1 MLKLISIIAK
11 EFKLLLRDPAG
22 FFMLFL
28 LPVTFILVLSIALQG
43 TFSSLDKKEK
53 LEIIVVNS
61 DIGDTGQRIIDGLEE
76 IGYFKCIQKIDN
88 KVITLEDAKEELQKG
103 NYKIAI
109 NIPPETTE
117 SLDFKNNS
125 SIDIYIDPVLSSEFA
140 ANITNSVQNFVY
152 LSIIKNI
159 SKITNNIFNDIKKKR
174 IETLT
179 KQLAETTSKREE
191 IKDQLDEFMNAQIDD
206 DMKVII
212 KDLSES
218 NISELTEKINE
229 LSSEMKDINGK
240 TVSEGQDE
248 YAKLVKDKVGI
259 TVNQIYYTASS
270 KDGIYPN
277 SVQQNVPG
285 WTIFA
290 LFWIVQILSLNIIGE
305 RQTGA
310 FKRILIAPVSTWQYF
325 TGKIVP
331 FFVINILQAACMF
344 AIGVYILPL
353 FGAPQLVIKNIF
365 GVFLITFGIS
375 LTAITLGLLIAT
387 ASKTMAL
394 AASLSASLLI
404 LMTVFGGIMVPKFI
418 MPRFM
423 QTLSYITPHGWALDG
438 YLKLFVKDYSTIEI
452 IPNFLVLLLFS
463 LIFGTISFILFSK
476 RIKIEK

>member
-1 MLKLISIIAK
+1 MIAK
-11 EFKLLLRDPAG
+11 ELKLLLRDPAG

-43 TFSSLDKKEK
+43 TFSSLDRKEK
-53 LEIIVVNS
+53 LEIMVVNN
-61 DIGDTGQRIIDGLEE
+61 DTGDTGIKIIEGLEK
-76 IGYFKCIQKIDN
+76 IGYFKCIKKIGNDT
-88 KVITLEDAKEELQKG
+88 ITLEDAKKELQKG

-109 NIPPETTE
+109 NIPPETSE
-117 SLDFKNNS
+117 SIDFKKNS

-159 SKITNNIFNDIKKKR
+159 SKITNSIFDDIKKKR
-174 IETLT
+174 IETLK

-191 IKDQLDEFMNAQIDD
+191 IEDQLDEFMNSQIDD

-212 KDLSES
+212 RDLSES
-218 NISELTEKINE
+218 NINELTEKINE
-229 LSSEMKDINGK
+229 ISSEMKDTNDTTASK
-240 TVSEGQDE
+240 GQDE
-248 YAKLVKDKVGI
+248 YANLVKDKVGI
-259 TVNQIYYTASS
+259 TVNQIYYTASNEG
-270 KDGIYPN
+270 GIYPN

-310 FKRILIAPVSTWQYF
+310 FKRILVAPVSTWQYF
-325 TGKIVP
+325 AGKIVP
-331 FFVINILQAACMF
+331 FFMINIIQAACMF
-344 AIGVYILPL
+344 VIGVFILPL
-353 FGAPQLVIKNIF
+353 FGAPQLVVKNVL
-365 GVFLITFGIS
+365 GVILITLGIS
-375 LTAITLGLLIAT
+375 LTSITLGLLIAT
-387 ASKTMAL
+387 ASKTMSL

-423 QTLSYITPHGWALDG
+423 QALSYATPHGWALDG
-438 YLKLFVKDYSTIEI
+438 YLKLFVKDYSTAEI

-463 LIFGTISFILFSK
+463 LVFGAISFIMFNK